1 MKTNLVVVASLLLT
15 AGVVVAFGTRQ
26 QSKSE
31 EMAVRETVQQLAFIW
46 NRQPWTIVGVVGDE
60 NVNTLDAAVTPV
72 IYFPY
77 AQDPEQD
84 LNLVVRTTQAP
95 LSLANAVRGEIHSLD
110 RALPVFGMTSMSQMV
125 EDSLSTFTRRY
136 PAVLI
141 GVFAGVAMLLAA
153 IGLYG
158 VISYSVAQ
166 RTQELGVRIA
176 LGAQRRDIFKLVLGQ
191 GLAVTIIGVVIGLA
205 ASFALTRFLSSL
217 LFEVGPNDPL
227 IIATVVALMILVSL
241 AACYI
246 PTRRA
251 ANVDP
256 LTALRYE

>member
-1 MKTNLVVVASLLLT
+1 
-15 AGVVVAFGTRQ
+15 
-26 QSKSE
+26 
-31 EMAVRETVQQLAFIW
+31 
-46 NRQPWTIVGVVGDE
+46 
-60 NVNTLDAAVTPV
+60 V

-77 AQDPEQD
+77 SQDPEQA
-84 LNLVVRTTQAP
+84 LNVVVRTTRNP
-95 LSLANAVRGEIHSLD
+95 LSLARSVRGEIRSMD
-110 RALPVFGMTSMSQMV
+110 RSLPVFGVASMSQRI
-125 EDSLSTFTRRY
+125 EDSPATFTRRY
-136 PAVLI
+136 LAILI
-141 GVFAGVAMLLAA
+141 GIFAGVAVLLAA

-191 GLAVTIIGVVIGLA
+191 GLLVTIIGIGIGLA
-205 ASFALTRFLSSL
+205 GSFALTRFLSSL
-217 LFEVGPNDPL
+217 LFEVSPNDPAN
-227 IIATVVALMILVSL
+227 IAGVSALMILVAL

-256 LTALRYE
+256 LVALRY